1 MKNKSLLFI
10 LTAIAWSLPDL
21 CFAQAPSLGAASNFV
36 LFTTA
41 GAVGST
47 GISNI
52 TGNVGTN
59 NGAITGFG
67 APTIMTGV
75 IDSGNALTV
84 QASTD
89 LAVAYNQLYN
99 TVPTSTTHT
108 PAFGGGETLFAGVYA
123 IAAAGSIAGTLNL
136 DAQGN
141 PNAVFIF
148 KFGGAFTTGATSTI
162 NLLNGAMACNVF
174 WGAEGAIAMAAGTLI
189 SGTLIS
195 NNGAVSMG
203 AGGVLNGRMLST
215 TGAVSVYGVTIPLSD
230 CLIILPI
237 DLLSFTVICDNQH
250 AVLKWSTAAETNDN
264 YFTAERSTD
273 EITWQVVGSVATIKN
288 PASLQNYSLTDSL
301 PGPAISYYRLKEIDS
316 RGNYKYGDIVY
327 LEKCGAGTNENV
339 TLYPN
344 PSAGLFEVLFQGDR
358 NKVYST
364 EIFNSS
370 GQKVYG
376 STGFQSK
383 LDLSAEKPGMYF
395 VEIHLYSKIINR
407 KIILEK

>member
-1 MKNKSLLFI
+1 MKNKFLLFI
-10 LTAIAWSLPDL
+10 VTAMAFSLPNL

-52 TGNVGTN
+52 MGNVGTN

-67 APTIMTGV
+67 PPTLMTGA

-123 IAAAGSIAGTLNL
+123 IAAAGSIAGTLTL

-141 PNAVFIF
+141 PDAVFIF
-148 KFGGAFTTGATSTI
+148 KFGGAFTTGASSTI
-162 NLLNGAMACNVF
+162 NLINGAMACNVF
-174 WGAEGAIAMAAGTLI
+174 WGAEGAIAMAAGTVI

-230 CLIILPI
+230 CFIILPV
-237 DLLSFTVICDNQH
+237 DLLSFTATCYNQD
-250 AVLKWSTAAETNDN
+250 AVLKWNTATETNNN

-273 EITWQVVGSVATIKN
+273 AITWQVVGSVAAIKN
-288 PASLQNYSLTDSL
+288 SASLQNYSITDSL
-301 PGPAISYYRLKEIDS
+301 PGPAISYYRLKQTDFDD
-316 RGNYKYGDIVY
+316 NYKYGDIIY
-327 LEKCGAGTNENV
+327 IEKCGAAANENV

-358 NKVYST
+358 NKVYSI

-370 GQKVYG
+370 GQKVYE
-376 STGFQSK
+376 SPGFQSK
-383 LDLSAEKPGMYF
+383 LDLTDEKPGMYF
-395 VEIHLYSKIINR
+395 VEIHLYSEIINR

>member
-1 MKNKSLLFI
+1 MKNKVLLFI
-10 LTAIAWSLPDL
+10 LTTIAWSSQILG
-21 CFAQAPSLGAASNFV
+21 FAQAPSLGAASNFV

-59 NGAITGFG
+59 SGAITGFG
-67 APTIMTGV
+67 APTIMVGV
-75 IDSGNALTV
+75 IDSGNALTA

-89 LAVAYNQLYN
+89 LAAAYTQLYN

-148 KFGGAFTTGATSTI
+148 KFGGAFTTGASSTI
-162 NLLNGAMACNVF
+162 NLINGAMACNIF
-174 WGAEGAIAMAAGTLI
+174 WGAEGAIAMAAGTII

-203 AGGVLNGRMLST
+203 AGGVLNGSMLST
-215 TGAVSVYGVTIPLSD
+215 TGAVSVYGVTIPLSG
-230 CLIILPI
+230 CLSLLPV
-237 DLLSFTVICDNQH
+237 DLLSFTAACNNQH
-250 AVLKWSTAAETNDN
+250 AVLNWSTVAATNNN
-264 YFTAERSTD
+264 YFTAERSSD
-273 EITWQVVGSVATIKN
+273 GIQWQTVGTVAAQRN
-288 PASLQNYSLTDSL
+288 PGSLQSYTLTDSV
-301 PGPAISYYRLKEIDS
+301 PGHAISYYRLKQTDFN
-316 RGNYKYGDIVY
+316 GNYKYGDIIY
-327 LEKCGAGTNENV
+327 IEKCGTIAAEILTV
-339 TLYPN
+339 YPN
-344 PSAGLFEVLFQGDR
+344 PSAGIFELLFSGNR
-358 NKVYST
+358 NEIYST

-370 GQKVYG
+370 GQKVYK
-376 STGFQSK
+376 SSGFQSK
-383 LDLSAEKPGMYF
+383 LDLSAEKPGIYF
-395 VEIHLYSKIINR
+395 IQIHLYSKIINR
-407 KIILEK
+407 EIILEK